1 MLGHHRCFV
10 LTAVGSV
17 VTTYKRCPLNAKMSV
32 RTLSALS
39 GRWQLGQHH
48 AKRLRRRTLAPPDL
62 GWPPPD
68 PEPPPHS
75 LLASRARCLLVSI
88 PASVT
93 ASQNLWRPKCTAR
106 KILGKVRSSRLL
118 SSTPFES
125 CHVPSDFE
133 IEGRLYRCRICA
145 GTKWTLKSNAEQH
158 KGTDSHKDA
167 VLLRS
172 IPVIT
177 PFELPSA
184 SDQLQGTASSW
195 IPGKICDPV
204 AIILP
209 TITHLRCE

>member
-1 MLGHHRCFV
+1 MLGHHRCLV

-32 RTLSALS
+32 RTLSAL
-39 GRWQLGQHH
+39 LG
-48 AKRLRRRTLAPPDL
+48 AGSLGSIMPNVFGDVLWSPDL
-62 GWPPPD
+62 GWPPPN
-68 PEPPPHS
+68 PEPLPHS
-75 LLASRARCLLVSI
+75 LLAWPARCLLISI

-93 ASQNLWRPKCTAR
+93 ASQYLWRPKCTAR

-125 CHVPSDFE
+125 RHVPSDFE
-133 IEGRLYRCRICA
+133 IEGRLYRCRICT

-167 VLLRS
+167 VLVRS

-195 IPGKICDPV
+195 IPGKIRDPV

-209 TITHLRCE
+209 